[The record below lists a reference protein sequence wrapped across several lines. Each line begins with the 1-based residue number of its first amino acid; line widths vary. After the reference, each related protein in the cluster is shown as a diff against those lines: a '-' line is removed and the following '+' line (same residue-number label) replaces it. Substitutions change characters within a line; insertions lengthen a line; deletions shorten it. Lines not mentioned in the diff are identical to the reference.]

1 MGQTGQRSE
10 ASGMT
15 ALSTLHNDPT
25 ELLNALEQLEVGL
38 CHYDRNG
45 RLTSWNRH
53 FLDLYT
59 ELDPNAI
66 AGRTLEEI
74 ISADAVLD
82 RWVTDPATECAETW
96 LERRLSRHRDP
107 GAPVLIHDRSDRWIE
122 ITEFRTAGG
131 GLLSLHRDI
140 TEAKAQRKHAEDQT
154 MLLRA
159 TLDSMDQAIAV
170 FDMRMTL
177 RVWNARLLELFE
189 FPEHLIRVGTP
200 VSELVDFMLA
210 RGDFVERDREIVLN
224 EAIEYLRLER
234 SMISNHKLASG
245 RILEY
250 TFTPMVNGDVIMAVT
265 DVTLTETARQG
276 LAESEERYAL
286 SAAGSNDGLW
296 DWDLRRE
303 KIYLSPRWREM
314 LGLAQEDV
322 SDNPAEWFSRIHPDD
337 VARVT
342 KQIDAHLAG
351 TLPHFECEF
360 RVRHADGTYL
370 WMLTRGLAVRGEDG
384 GAHRFAGSQTDI
396 TGRKRAEQQLVHDA
410 LHDALTGLPNR
421 TLFLDLVRK
430 ALARLRREPDTRF
443 AVAFL
448 DLDRF
453 KIVNESLGHVHGD
466 DLIVATARRFEN
478 ALRESDTV
486 ARLGGDEFAIL
497 LEEIESK
504 DEATRLSESLHQ
516 SLASPFRLGG
526 KEIFVS
532 ASLGVAHSDQGYER
546 PEDILRDAELA
557 MYRAKERGKAQSIAF
572 DSEMR
577 VWPVT
582 PLDLDSDLRRA
593 LERDEM
599 RLHYQPIINIRRGK
613 IAGFEA
619 LLRWFHA
626 ERGEIS
632 PIEFIPVAEETGS
645 IFPLSQWVL
654 RTAARQITEWNTAR
668 ATSDELEISV
678 NLSGRQ
684 FARPDAVSG
693 IIDCLEGVGLPAHL
707 LKIEITESTLM
718 EDVDRSTEML
728 DRLKAANIKICVD
741 DFGTGYS
748 SLSYLHTFPIDTL
761 KIDKSFI
768 QDMSSNYQN
777 LEIVRTITMLGQNL
791 RLDVIAEGVET
802 PDQLGQLRALDCH
815 YAQGFLFSKPLSA
828 ADMTAFLAED
838 KSW

>member
-1 MGQTGQRSE
+1 
-10 ASGMT
+10 MT
-15 ALSTLHNDPT
+15 ALATLHNDPT
-25 ELLNALEQLEVGL
+25 ELLKALEQLEVGL

-45 RLTSWNRH
+45 RLTSWNQQ
-53 FLDLYT
+53 FLNLYP
-59 ELDPNAI
+59 ELDANEI
-66 AGRTLEEI
+66 SGKTLEEI
-74 ISADAVLD
+74 LTAEPVLA
-82 RWVTDPATECAETW
+82 RWVTDPETECAEKW
-96 LERRLSRHRDP
+96 IERRLSRHRDP
-107 GAPVLIHDRSDRWIE
+107 GAPVLIHDSRDRWVE
-122 ITEFRTAGG
+122 VTEFRTAGG
-131 GLLSLHRDI
+131 GLLSFHRDI
-140 TEAKAQRKHAEDQT
+140 TEAKEQRKHAEDQT
-154 MLLRA
+154 LLLRA

-177 RVWNARLLELFE
+177 RVWNARLIELFD
-189 FPEHLIRVGTP
+189 FPEHLMRVGTP

-210 RGDFVERDREIVLN
+210 RGDFVERDRETILN
-224 EAIEYLRLER
+224 EVIGYLRLER
-234 SMISNHKLASG
+234 SMISNHRLSSG

-250 TFTPMVNGDVIMAVT
+250 TFTPMANGDVILAAT

-303 KIYLSPRWREM
+303 RIYLSPRWREM
-314 LGLAQEDV
+314 LGLAHEDV
-322 SDNPAEWFSRIHPDD
+322 TDNPAEWFSRIHPDD

-342 KQIDAHLAG
+342 KQIDAHLSG

-360 RVRHADGTYL
+360 RVRHADGSYL
-370 WMLTRGLAVRGEDG
+370 WMLTRGLAVRSEDG
-384 GAHRFAGSQTDI
+384 TALRFAGSQTDI

-497 LEEIESK
+497 LEEIETTE
-504 DEATRLSESLHQ
+504 EATRLSESLHQ

-557 MYRAKERGKAQSIAF
+557 MYQAKERGKAQSIAF
-572 DSEMR
+572 DNEMR

-599 RLHYQPIINIRRGK
+599 RLHYQPIIDIRRGK
-613 IAGFEA
+613 LAGFEA

-632 PIEFIPVAEETGS
+632 PVEFIPVAEETGT
-645 IFPLSQWVL
+645 IFALSQWAL
-654 RTAARQITEWNTAR
+654 RTAAQQMAEWNAAR
-668 ATSDELEISV
+668 PSNERLEISV

-693 IIDCLEGVGLPAHL
+693 IIECLEGVGLPANL

-718 EDVDRSTEML
+718 ADVDRSTQML
-728 DRLKAANIKICVD
+728 DRLKAADIKICVD

-768 QDMSSNYQN
+768 QDMTSNYQN

-802 PDQLGQLRALDCH
+802 PEQLGQLRALDCQ
-815 YAQGFLFSKPLSA
+815 YAQGFLFSKPMSA
-828 ADMTAFLAED
+828 ADATAFLAED

>member
-1 MGQTGQRSE
+1 
-10 ASGMT
+10 MT
-15 ALSTLHNDPT
+15 TPANLQNDSS
-25 ELLNALEQLEVGL
+25 ELLSALEQLEVGL
-38 CHYDRNG
+38 CHYDQRG
-45 RLTSWNRH
+45 RLTSWNEQ
-53 FLDLYT
+53 LLQLYP
-59 ELDPNAI
+59 ELDPDRI
-66 AGRTLEEI
+66 AGKTLEEI
-74 ISADAVLD
+74 LKQDAVYS
-82 RWVTDPATECAETW
+82 RWVTDPENEDAEKW
-96 LERRLSRHRDP
+96 LQRRLRRHQEP
-107 GAPVLIHDRSDRWIE
+107 GGAVLIHDRRDRWIE
-122 ITEFRTAGG
+122 ITEFHTARGG
-131 GLLSLHRDI
+131 VLGFHRDI
-140 TEAKAQRKHAEDQT
+140 TEEKEQRRHAQDQT

-159 TLDSMDQAIAV
+159 TLDSIDQALAV
-170 FDMRMTL
+170 FDARLTL
-177 RVWNARLLELFE
+177 RVWNTRLVELFD
-189 FPEHLIRVGTP
+189 FPAHLMRVGTP
-200 VSELVDFMLA
+200 VSELVDFMMA
-210 RGDFVERDREIVLN
+210 RGDFIEQDRDALLQEI
-224 EAIEYLRLER
+224 IGYLRLER
-234 SMISNHKLASG
+234 SMIDSHRLASG

-250 TFTPMVNGDVIMAVT
+250 AFTPMENGDVIMAVT
-265 DVTLTETARQG
+265 DVTLAETARLG

-314 LGLAQEDV
+314 LGLVEDDIGE
-322 SDNPAEWFSRIHPDD
+322 SPAEWFSRIHPDD

-342 KQIDAHLAG
+342 TQIDAHLAG
-351 TLPHFECEF
+351 AVPHFECEF
-360 RVRHADGTYL
+360 RVRHSDGTYL

-384 GAHRFAGSQTDI
+384 SAHRIAGSQTDI

-430 ALARLRREPDTRF
+430 ALARIRREPDARF

-497 LEEIESK
+497 LEEIESP
-504 DEATRLSESLHQ
+504 DEATMLTESLHQ

-532 ASLGVAHSDQGYER
+532 ASLGVAHCDQGYER

-557 MYRAKERGKAQSIAF
+557 MYQAKERGKAQSIAF
-572 DSEMR
+572 EDEMR

-599 RLHYQPIINIRRGK
+599 RLHYQPIIDMRSGK
-613 IAGFEA
+613 LAGFEA
-619 LLRWFHA
+619 LMRWYHA

-632 PIEFIPVAEETGS
+632 PVEFIPVAEETGS
-645 IFPLSQWVL
+645 IFTLSQWAL
-654 RTAARQITEWNTAR
+654 RTAATQITEWNKAR
-668 ATSDELEISV
+668 PATEQLEISV

-693 IIDCLEGVGLPAHL
+693 IIDCLDGVGLPANL

-728 DRLKAANIKICVD
+728 DRLKAADIKICVD

-768 QDMSSNYQN
+768 QDMTSNYQN

-802 PDQLGQLRALDCH
+802 SEQLAQLRALDCH
-815 YAQGFLFSKPLSA
+815 YAQGFLFSRPIG
-828 ADMTAFLAED
+828 ADQVAAFLAED

>member
-1 MGQTGQRSE
+1 M
-10 ASGMT
+10 
-15 ALSTLHNDPT
+15 STVTPSPLQNDQS
-25 ELLNALEQLEVGL
+25 ELLGALEQLQVGL
-38 CHYDRNG
+38 CHYDEKG
-45 RLTSWNRH
+45 RMTSWNEQ
-53 FLDLYT
+53 FENLYP
-59 ELDPNAI
+59 ELDT
-66 AGRTLEEI
+66 RTLGGKT
-74 ISADAVLD
+74 LD
-82 RWVTDPATECAETW
+82 QILALESVTQRWVSGDRPEFAEQW
-96 LERRLSRHRDP
+96 LRSRLQSHRDP
-107 GAPVLIHDRSDRWIE
+107 SGPLLLHDNRDRWIE
-122 ITEFRTAGG
+122 ITEFRTSTG
-131 GLLSLHRDI
+131 GLLSFHRDV
-140 TEAKAQRKHAEDQT
+140 TEERASRKHAEDQT

-159 TLDSMDQAIAV
+159 TLDSIDQAIAV
-170 FDMRMTL
+170 FDRDLAL
-177 RVWNARLLELFE
+177 RVWNAKFIELFDY
-189 FPEHLIRVGTP
+189 PEHLARVGTP
-200 VSELVDFMLA
+200 VSDLVDFMWA
-210 RGDFVERDREIVLN
+210 RGDYGETDRDRQLGLIVG
-224 EAIEYLRLER
+224 YLRLEH
-234 SMISNHKLASG
+234 SSVTNHKLASG

-250 TFTPMVNGDVIMAVT
+250 SVSPMPNGDIILAAT
-265 DVTLTETARQG
+265 DVTLTETARQD

-314 LGLAQEDV
+314 LGLADEEV
-322 SDNPAEWFSRIHPDD
+322 SDSPAEWFSRIHPDD

-342 KQIDAHLAG
+342 KQMDAHLAG

-370 WMLTRGLAVRGEDG
+370 WMLTRGLAVRGDDG
-384 GAHRFAGSQTDI
+384 SAHRVAGSQTDI
-396 TGRKRAEQQLVHDA
+396 TSRKRAEQQLVHDA
-410 LHDALTGLPNR
+410 LHDALTGLANR
-421 TLFLDLVRK
+421 TLFLDLVRQ
-430 ALARLRREPDTRF
+430 ALARLKRDPESRF

-466 DLIVATARRFEN
+466 DLIVATSRRFEN

-497 LEEIESK
+497 LEEIGTK

-516 SLASPFRLGG
+516 SLASPFHLGG

-532 ASLGVAHSDQGYER
+532 ASLGVAHCDQGYER

-557 MYRAKERGKAQSIAF
+557 MYQAKERGKAQSIAF
-572 DSEMR
+572 RDDMR

-593 LERDEM
+593 LERNEM
-599 RLHYQPIINIRRGK
+599 QLHYQPIIDMRRGK

-619 LLRWFHA
+619 LMRWFHA

-632 PIEFIPVAEETGS
+632 PLEFIPVAEETGT
-645 IFPLSQWVL
+645 IFTLSQWAL
-654 RTAARQITEWNTAR
+654 RTAATQIGVWNAERKPTEQ
-668 ATSDELEISV
+668 LEISV
-678 NLSGRQ
+678 NLSSRQ

-693 IIDCLEGVGLPAHL
+693 IIDCLDGVGLPSSQ

-718 EDVDRSTEML
+718 QDVDLSTQML
-728 DRLKAANIKICVD
+728 DRLKAADIKICVD

-768 QDMSSNYQN
+768 QDMTSNFQN

-802 PDQLGQLRALDCH
+802 SEQLAQLRALDCH
-815 YAQGFLFSKPLSA
+815 YAQGFLFSKA
-828 ADMTAFLAED
+828 MNAEHATAFLAED